1 MRDSNLK
8 RTFTKLKT
16 HKNSLTRS
24 SIEFRSK
31 QIMTRK
37 LMSKRRKNGNRMLKI
52 RDKWMRKIKLIWMAS
67 IIMGRA
73 YRKSQMRQLRKIQV
87 RQRKR
92 RLIQRR
98 KRFPVWPPRN
108 MYPVSLLR
116 RKLCHAL
123 ARQIRKIFF
132 SSSLPQKS

>member
-16 HKNSLTRS
+16 LKNSLTRS
-24 SIEFRSK
+24 SIVFRSK
-31 QIMTRK
+31 QIMTRE

-52 RDKWMRKIKLIWMAS
+52 RDKGKRKMKLIWMMS

-98 KRFPVWPPRN
+98 NR
-108 MYPVSLLR
+108 YPVRLLR
-116 RKLCHAL
+116 RKLCRAL
-123 ARQIRKIFF
+123 ARQIRKIF
-132 SSSLPQKS
+132 S